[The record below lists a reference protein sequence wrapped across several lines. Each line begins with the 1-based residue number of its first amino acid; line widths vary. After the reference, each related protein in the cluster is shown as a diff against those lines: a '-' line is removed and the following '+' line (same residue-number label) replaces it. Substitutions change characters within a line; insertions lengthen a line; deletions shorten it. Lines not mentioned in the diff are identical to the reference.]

1 MLYVCKSYH
10 FSVFFDITIQLQK
23 LPKSGNF
30 CLCIAN
36 EDFMDLKNFVAS
48 LASKGKSCFTEQDAL
63 KEIGLSRIALR
74 SALRRLK
81 KKQEIASPIRGFF
94 IIIPPEYQS
103 LQSLP
108 PEQFIDDLMH
118 HLNMPYYVG
127 LLSAAQYYGAAHQ
140 KPQAFQVISSK
151 ARRNI
156 KVGRVKITF
165 TTKSDFE
172 QTLTRQFNTP
182 RGFVRV
188 ATPETIALDLVT
200 FPQKSGGISAAFE
213 ILSDLSEH
221 LNLENCEQA
230 IPHLKKSP
238 FLQRLGYFF
247 DLLGMK
253 KHAQICEK
261 ELKKHP
267 YIKKAL
273 LDPHESVTEGLLNI
287 RWNLIINTEL
297 EIEHDT

>member
-1 MLYVCKSYH
+1 
-10 FSVFFDITIQLQK
+10 
-23 LPKSGNF
+23 
-30 CLCIAN
+30 
-36 EDFMDLKNFVAS
+36 MDLKSFVVS
-48 LASKGKSCFTEQDAL
+48 LASKGKSCFSEQDAL
-63 KEIGLSRIALR
+63 KETGLSRIALR

-81 KKQEIASPIRGFF
+81 KKHEIASPIRGFF

-108 PEQFIDDLMH
+108 PDQFIDDLMQ
-118 HLNMPYYVG
+118 HLNIPYYVG

-140 KPQAFQVISSK
+140 KPQVFQVISSK

-156 KVGRVKITF
+156 KVGRVKIIF
-165 TTKSDFE
+165 TIKSDIE
-172 QTLTRQFNTP
+172 QSATRQFNTP

-200 FPQKSGGISAAFE
+200 FAQKSGGIPSVFE

-221 LNLENCEQA
+221 LNLESCVQA
-230 IPHLKKSP
+230 IPHLKKAP

-247 DLLGMK
+247 SLLGME
-253 KHAQICEK
+253 KHARLCED
-261 ELKKHP
+261 ELKKHH
-267 YIKKAL
+267 YIKKTL
-273 LDPHESVTEGLLNI
+273 LDPQESVTEGVLNI

-297 EIEHDT
+297 ETEHDT

>member
-1 MLYVCKSYH
+1 
-10 FSVFFDITIQLQK
+10 
-23 LPKSGNF
+23 
-30 CLCIAN
+30 
-36 EDFMDLKNFVAS
+36 MDLKSFVVS

-63 KEIGLSRIALR
+63 KETELSRIALR

-108 PEQFIDDLMH
+108 PDQFIDDLMQ
-118 HLNMPYYVG
+118 HLNVPYYVG

-140 KPQAFQVISSK
+140 KPQVFQVISSK
-151 ARRNI
+151 VRRNI
-156 KVGRVKITF
+156 KVGRVKIMF
-165 TTKSDFE
+165 TIKSDIE
-172 QTLTRQFNTP
+172 QSVTRQFNTS

-188 ATPETIALDLVT
+188 ASPETIAIDLVT
-200 FPQKSGGISAAFE
+200 FPQKSGGIPAAFE

-221 LNLENCEQA
+221 LNLENCMQV
-230 IPHLKKSP
+230 IPHLRKIP

-247 DLLGMK
+247 DLLGME
-253 KHAQICEK
+253 KHAQICEE

-267 YIKKAL
+267 CIKKAL
-273 LDPHESVTEGLLNI
+273 LDPQESITEGLLNI

-297 EIEHDT
+297 ETEHDT